1 MRSLVLAVV
10 VLGVFASQAYAT
22 FPGQDILRLSP
33 AGAPARH
40 AVISHD
46 NRLARLAAFE
56 SDAGGTTNVYV
67 ARRAAGFGANG
78 TPWELGSTSVASVG
92 IGGQPAHGAST
103 APSLGGAPR
112 GAPPRVGSGSAARQP
127 PPGGTNR
134 PPGGL

>member
-56 SDAGGTTNVYV
+56 SDSGGTTNVYV
-67 ARRAAGFGANG
+67 ARRAADYGENG

-92 IGGQPAHGAST
+92 MGGQPANGPST
-103 APSLGGAPR
+103 APSLDGTSRVAPHCV
-112 GAPPRVGSGSAARQP
+112 AFVSAASNLV
-127 PPGGTNR
+127 PGD
-134 PPGGL
+134 